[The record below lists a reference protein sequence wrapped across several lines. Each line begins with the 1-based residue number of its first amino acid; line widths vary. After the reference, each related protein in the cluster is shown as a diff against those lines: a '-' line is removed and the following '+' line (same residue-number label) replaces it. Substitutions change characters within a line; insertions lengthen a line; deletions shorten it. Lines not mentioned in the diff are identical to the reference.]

1 MKDILPPPQTR
12 GDRVPPSLMRSGH
25 MEQAKRFFPRY
36 LRVCGDVDIAVK
48 RIGRSMATVQHWRK
62 RDPEFA
68 AAWDDAQQF
77 HDDLLAGRLKGQTTY
92 AVDVVIDALEQTKD
106 LRLAVAVAEKRIA
119 KSGIEGSPEAEA
131 PNRSGP
137 AISVIIIREQPK
149 AEPEP
154 DAIPVDS
161 VVVEP

>member
-25 MEQAKRFFPRY
+25 MKQAKRFFPRY
-36 LRVCGDVDIAVK
+36 LLVCGDVDIAAK
-48 RIGRSMATVQHWRK
+48 RICRSLTTLQRWRK
-62 RDPEFA
+62 CDLEFA
-68 AAWDDAQQF
+68 AAWDEAQRF
-77 HDDLLAGRLKGQTTY
+77 HDDILAGRLKGKTTK

-106 LRLAVAVAEKRIA
+106 IRLAVAVAEKRIA
-119 KSGIEGSPEAEA
+119 KSGIEGSPETEA
-131 PNRSGP
+131 SNRSGP

-149 AEPEP
+149 AEPQP

-161 VVVEP
+161 VEL

>member
-1 MKDILPPPQTR
+1 
-12 GDRVPPSLMRSGH
+12 MRSGH
-25 MEQAKRFFPRY
+25 MVQAKRFFPRY

-48 RIGRSMATVQHWRK
+48 RIGRSMATIQHWRK

-68 AAWDDAQQF
+68 AAWDEAQQF
-77 HDDLLAGRLKGQTTY
+77 HDDLQAGRLKGMTTK
-92 AVDVVIDALEQTKD
+92 AVDVIEAGLKQTD
-106 LRLAVAVAEKRIA
+106 DRRLAVAIAEKRIA
-119 KSGIEGSPEAEA
+119 SSGIEGSPEAEA

-154 DAIPVDS
+154 DPIPVDS
-161 VVVEP
+161 TVVKP